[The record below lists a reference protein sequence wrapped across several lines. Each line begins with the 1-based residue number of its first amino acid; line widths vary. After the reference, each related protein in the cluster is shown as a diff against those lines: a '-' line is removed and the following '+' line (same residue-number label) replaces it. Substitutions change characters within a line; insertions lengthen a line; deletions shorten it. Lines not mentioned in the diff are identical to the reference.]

1 MEYFWMVLVLGLVLG
16 LFGAFYNWFTLKAQ
30 SLYQGAKFLNTTTRL
45 IFPFMLAGVLGYT
58 VPVLLGS
65 GGNLIT
71 MVTDHQFGISAALL
85 LLAGKFLFSA
95 ASFGSGAPGG
105 IFFPLLVLGGLT
117 GGIFGMGCSEIFGLP
132 VEYINNFVLLAMAG
146 YFTAIVR
153 APLTGII
160 LIFEMTGSLSQLATL
175 TLVSGTAFV
184 VAELM
189 RSEPIYESL
198 LTRILKKQGQ
208 TVPKENQGKVLKQ
221 FVIMQSS
228 ELEGRSIAQIRW
240 PESSLIVA
248 VQRGKEEILARG
260 STRLMASD
268 TLLVMM
274 DEDRE
279 GEVNDRLTELCMERP
294 ETAVKH

>member
-117 GGIFGMGCSEIFGLP
+117 GGIFGMGCSEIFALP

-240 PESSLIVA
+240 PESSLIVV